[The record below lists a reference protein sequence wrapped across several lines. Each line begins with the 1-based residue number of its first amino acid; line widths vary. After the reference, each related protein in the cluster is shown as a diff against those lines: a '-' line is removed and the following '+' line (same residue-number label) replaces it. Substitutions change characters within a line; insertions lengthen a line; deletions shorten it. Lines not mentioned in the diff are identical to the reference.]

1 MMRGAPPFAPNGI
14 KPLPPQT
21 CLIVDDSR
29 IIRKVARRIV
39 EDLGFEV
46 DEAADGADKLA
57 SGATSAADGAAQL
70 STGLGQLSTGM
81 NTWAAGATSAAGC
94 MQLASTD
101 SIAPKAKILRD
112 RAKLETTLNGVVNF
126 DCAKGFSAD

>member
-1 MMRGAPPFAPNGI
+1 MATKKAGPAVRLEP
-14 KPLPPQT
+14 K
-21 CLIVDDSR
+21 VV
-29 IIRKVARRIV
+29 RKLLDRLGTDNEFRRLFKK
-39 EDLGFEV
+39 D
-46 DEAADGADKLA
+46 A
-57 SGATSAADGAAQL
+57 GAALAQV
-70 STGLGQLSTGM
+70 GYKVE
-81 NTWAAGATSAAGC
+81 AGATSAAGC

>member
-1 MMRGAPPFAPNGI
+1 MAMKKGAKPAP
-14 KPLPPQT
+14 L
-21 CLIVDDSR
+21 D
-29 IIRKVARRIV
+29 RKVAKK
-39 EDLGFEV
+39 LL
-46 DEAADGADKLA
+46 DKLSTDNDFRRLFKKDA
-57 SGATSAADGAAQL
+57 GAALAQV
-70 STGLGQLSTGM
+70 GYKVE
-81 NTWAAGATSAAGC
+81 AGATSAAGC